1 MRNEQI
7 QAKAPDLG
15 FGALPIVLR
24 VLCLLPFLTGSAD
37 LILGAKFARWG
48 GANLSDQVINDPGL
62 NNEIYF
68 WGAIWFGYGVALWW
82 VSSHLRSEA
91 VMFRILIGTL
101 FFSGL
106 ARSLSVLLY
115 GWPSPLLTA
124 AIALELFGSA
134 ALWLWHRWLFRKI

>member
-1 MRNEQI
+1 MRNEKL
-7 QAKAPDLG
+7 QAKAPDPG
-15 FGALPIVLR
+15 FSTLPTVLR
-24 VLCLLPFLTGSAD
+24 ILCLLPFLTGAAD
-37 LILGAKFARWG
+37 LIFGARFARWG
-48 GANLSDQVINDPGL
+48 GANLSDQVVNDPGL

-91 VMFRILIGTL
+91 VMFRILMGTL

-115 GWPSPLLTA
+115 GWPSPLLMG

-134 ALWLWHRWLFRKI
+134 ALWWWHQRLLGKI

>member
-1 MRNEQI
+1 MKNEQLP
-7 QAKAPDLG
+7 AKASEPG

-24 VLCLLPFLTGSAD
+24 LLCLLPFLTGAAD
-37 LILGAKFARWG
+37 LILGARFAQWG
-48 GANLSDQVINDPGL
+48 GAKLSDQVIADPGL

-68 WGAIWFGYGVALWW
+68 WGAIWIGYGVALWW

-91 VMFRILIGTL
+91 VMFRILMGTL

-115 GWPSPLLTA
+115 GWPSPLLRG
-124 AIALELFGSA
+124 AIALELFGSV
-134 ALWLWHRWLFRKI
+134 ALWLWHRRLLHKI